1 MNRATRDPGMGVD
14 RLPFLPTR
22 RSSLPLPSAHHHDS
36 SSTNVTHSSIE
47 EPDGRIESAFFTRRR
62 RNSPKRNNVLH
73 RRQERRSSKSVP
85 FPASYA
91 TVNPRLRSHVPEV
104 SALEHCTQVQRPE
117 PVKPSRS
124 RSFDGFSKLRRSPS
138 PKLPTVQEFQPA
150 CFQVEDK
157 KVLENIRRS
166 RSWGDVSESCHG
178 HRRKPLS
185 YHQLLLK
192 SRSYNEFL
200 RRRKRNPGEDRFLS
214 MSPAPINPLYDAT
227 SKDLIQQ
234 HSIVR
239 SAKEKRCR
247 KEGFHKAINMLEER
261 RHSYPN
267 NMKVWPCPLEDRF
280 GKNDEPAP
288 RITMNDIESDQRRN
302 VGSSKSFYQPSNGM
316 NGFVLRKSKSLGSKS
331 LSPPVTPPWTH
342 VGGLDCKS
350 KMSSFPSTYHDEKI
364 QLSPS
369 LASQNLMYRMP
380 SSTLQPLRNPKKIS
394 TLPID
399 VKVPGQ
405 RPAFVGRQESHY
417 CPSSSDTIFATESML
432 HDQGKK
438 IAPPISPQRSVSPAQ
453 TRHKRQHDQ

>member
-1 MNRATRDPGMGVD
+1 MGVD
-14 RLPFLPTR
+14 KLPFLPTR
-22 RSSLPLPSAHHHDS
+22 RSSLPLPPVHHHDS
-36 SSTNVTHSSIE
+36 NSTNVTHSSIA
-47 EPDGRIESAFFTRRR
+47 EPDGRIESAFLTRRR
-62 RNSPKRNNVLH
+62 RSNSPKRNNVLH
-73 RRQERRSSKSVP
+73 RHQERRSSKSVP
-85 FPASYA
+85 FPASYTT
-91 TVNPRLRSHVPEV
+91 TVNPRLRSHVLGV
-104 SALEHCTQVQRPE
+104 STLEHGTQVQRPE

-138 PKLPTVQEFQPA
+138 PKLPTVQEFQRA

-166 RSWGDVSESCHG
+166 RSWGDLSESCHS

-192 SRSYNEFL
+192 SRSYNESL

-239 SAKEKRCR
+239 SAKEKRCH
-247 KEGFHKAINMLEER
+247 KEGFNKTITMLDER

-267 NMKVWPCPLEDRF
+267 NMKVWPHPLEDRY
-280 GKNDEPAP
+280 GKNDEPSP
-288 RITMNDIESDQRRN
+288 RIKMIDIESDQRLN
-302 VGSSKSFYQPSNGM
+302 IGSSESFYQPSNVM

-331 LSPPVTPPWTH
+331 ISPPVTPPWTH
-342 VGGLDCKS
+342 VRGLDCKS
-350 KMSSFPSTYHDEKI
+350 KKSSFPSTYHDEKI

-380 SSTLQPLRNPKKIS
+380 SSTLQPLRNQKKIS
-394 TLPID
+394 NLPID

-405 RPAFVGRQESHY
+405 RPAFEGRQESQY
-417 CPSSSDTIFATESML
+417 CPSSSDRIFATESL
-432 HDQGKK
+432 QHDQRKK
-438 IAPPISPQRSVSPAQ
+438 TAPPISPQRSISPAQ
-453 TRHKRQHDQ
+453 TSHKQQHHQ